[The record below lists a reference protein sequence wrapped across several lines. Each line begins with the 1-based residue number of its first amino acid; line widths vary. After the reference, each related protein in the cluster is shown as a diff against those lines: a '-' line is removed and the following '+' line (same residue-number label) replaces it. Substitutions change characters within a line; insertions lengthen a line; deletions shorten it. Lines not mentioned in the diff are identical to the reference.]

1 MNKKFTKTILSA
13 AVVGLFLAGNA
24 SVQVK
29 AASTSTQVKAASTS
43 TEEYYTFGTQS
54 DGTQY
59 RLSRNDGG
67 HSATFRLVK
76 IDGKNKKEVAIPG
89 LTDIEKDGSVYVTGY
104 NGERTKVEAGDVST
118 MVKYILDE
126 KNILAKKNTGPYN
139 KAVNKNSEANAP
151 VKGYIDAASEAA
163 RTVALKP
170 ALGKGAVAS
179 EQYTVAV
186 GNGAK
191 ATEKFAT
198 SVGSWSAALG
208 RQSVA
213 LGVGAYAY
221 ADASTAAGTAAY
233 VDGSAIYGTAIG
245 NYAKVDENATEG
257 VALGA
262 KAKVDKNATEGVAL
276 GAKAISAHKN
286 SVALGA
292 NSRTTRDNEVYI
304 GYEEASGKAY
314 KTRTLGGLTDGTR
327 PSDAAT
333 VRQVD
338 RVKDSVEQLAQ
349 DTNTRLVVEAKKSR
363 EYTDSRTTVGVN
375 PDGKLTRAEGAT
387 KTIAVNDGLVALSGR
402 TDRIDAAVGSVDR
415 RVTKNTQAIQSNT
428 RQLQEHNARLNSQ
441 QRQIRENH
449 EEMKRAA
456 AQSAALAG
464 LFQPYRVGKFN
475 APAALGGY
483 SDKQAIAVGVG
494 YRFNEQTAAK
504 AGIAASD
511 GDVSYN
517 MGVNF
522 EF

>member
-1 MNKKFTKTILSA
+1 MSKKFTMTLLSSSLGGLLLGISSGVLAQELPPIKDSGLPFYSVLREAGASHVGSTYRIYYNKSSGWGTMRYVLNGKDETLFNFDQEGNIIVLSKDNSIAYTVHEPVLKDFARMAAGLTPDKGKHQVDEKEVRRIFNKVNNLSNTIINPEILKQSAFIASGPHPEGDSLVQASA
-13 AVVGLFLAGNA
+13 A
-24 SVQVK
+24 
-29 AASTSTQVKAASTS
+29 
-43 TEEYYTFGTQS
+43 
-54 DGTQY
+54 
-59 RLSRNDGG
+59 
-67 HSATFRLVK
+67 
-76 IDGKNKKEVAIPG
+76 
-89 LTDIEKDGSVYVTGY
+89 
-104 NGERTKVEAGDVST
+104 GEF
-118 MVKYILDE
+118 
-126 KNILAKKNTGPYN
+126 
-139 KAVNKNSEANAP
+139 
-151 VKGYIDAASEAA
+151 
-163 RTVALKP
+163 AL
-170 ALGKGAVAS
+170 
-179 EQYTVAV
+179 AV

-191 ATEKFAT
+191 ATEKAST
-198 SVGSWSAALG
+198 AVGSWAAADG
-208 RQSVA
+208 KQSTA
-213 LGVGAYAY
+213 LGVGTYAY
-221 ADASTAAGTAAY
+221 ANASTALGSVAFVDYTATYGTAA
-233 VDGSAIYGTAIG
+233 G
-245 NYAKVDENATEG
+245 NRAKVDKDATEG
-257 VALGA
+257 TALGA
-262 KAKVDKNATEGVAL
+262 KATVTN
-276 GAKAISAHKN
+276 KN

-304 GYEEASGKAY
+304 GYEAEPGKAY
-314 KTRTLGGLTDGTR
+314 KTRVLGGLSDGTR

-387 KTIAVNDGLVALSGR
+387 KTIAVNDGLVALSSR
-402 TDRIDAAVGSVDR
+402 TDRIDYAVGSVDR

-464 LFQPYRVGKFN
+464 LFQPYSVGKFN
-475 APAALGGY
+475 ATAALGGY
-483 SDKQAIAVGVG
+483 SDKQAVAVGVG

>member
-1 MNKKFTKTILSA
+1 MSKKFTMTLLSSS
-13 AVVGLFLAGNA
+13 LAGLLVMSGGVSAQEEKYTVLYAIGEGKWGNTYE
-24 SVQVK
+24 VVK
-29 AASTSTQVKAASTS
+29 TGDNGNFRYEVKEKNGKRSLFKFDSEGNVT
-43 TEEYYTFGTQS
+43 
-54 DGTQY
+54 
-59 RLSRNDGG
+59 
-67 HSATFRLVK
+67 VK
-76 IDGKNKKEVAIPG
+76 GKGITHTLHDPALKDFARTAEGKKNEQNGNTPPHK
-89 LTDIEKDGSVYVTGY
+89 LTDSAVRGV
-104 NGERTKVEAGDVST
+104 
-118 MVKYILDE
+118 
-126 KNILAKKNTGPYN
+126 YN
-139 KAVNKNSEANAP
+139 KVYGLEKTEITGFSVEDGENGKVSL
-151 VKGYIDAASEAA
+151 GSDAKASGEF
-163 RTVALKP
+163 
-170 ALGKGAVAS
+170 S
-179 EQYTVAV
+179 VAV
-186 GNGAK
+186 GNGAR
-191 ATEKFAT
+191 ATEKAST
-198 SVGSWSAALG
+198 AVGSWAAADG
-208 RQSVA
+208 KQSTA
-213 LGVGAYAY
+213 LGVGTYAY
-221 ADASTAAGTAAY
+221 ANASTALGSVAFVDNTATYGTAA
-233 VDGSAIYGTAIG
+233 G
-245 NYAKVDENATEG
+245 NRAKVDKDATEG
-257 VALGA
+257 TALGA
-262 KAKVDKNATEGVAL
+262 KATVTN
-276 GAKAISAHKN
+276 KN

-304 GYEEASGKAY
+304 GYEAEPGKAY
-314 KTRTLGGLTDGTR
+314 KTRVLGGLSDGTR

-375 PDGKLTRAEGAT
+375 SDGTLTRAEGAS
-387 KTIAVNDGLVALSGR
+387 KTLAVNDGLVALSGR

-464 LFQPYRVGKFN
+464 LFQPYSVGKFN
-475 APAALGGY
+475 ATAALGGY
-483 SDKQAIAVGVG
+483 SDKQAVAVGVG

>member
-1 MNKKFTKTILSA
+1 MSKKFTMTLLSSS
-13 AVVGLFLAGNA
+13 LAGLLVMSGGVSAQEEKYTVPYAIGEGKWGNTYEVVKTGGNGNFRYEVKEKNGKKRSLFTFDSIGDVIINGSGITYTIHDGA
-24 SVQVK
+24 LNDFAQTAEKKKNGQSQSHRMTDSVVRD
-29 AASTSTQVKAASTS
+29 V
-43 TEEYYTFGTQS
+43 Y
-54 DGTQY
+54 
-59 RLSRNDGG
+59 
-67 HSATFRLVK
+67 
-76 IDGKNKKEVAIPG
+76 NK
-89 LTDIEKDGSVYVTGY
+89 VYSLQ
-104 NGERTKVEAGDVST
+104 RTKITGFSVEDGENGKVS
-118 MVKYILDE
+118 LGSD
-126 KNILAKKNTGPYN
+126 AK
-139 KAVNKNSEANAP
+139 
-151 VKGYIDAASEAA
+151 ASGEF
-163 RTVALKP
+163 
-170 ALGKGAVAS
+170 S
-179 EQYTVAV
+179 VAV

-191 ATEKFAT
+191 ATEKAST

-213 LGVGAYAY
+213 LGVGTYAY
-221 ADASTAAGTAAY
+221 ANASTAAGTAAY

-245 NYAKVDENATEG
+245 NY
-257 VALGA
+257 
-262 KAKVDKNATEGVAL
+262 AKVDKNATEGVAL

-402 TDRIDAAVGSVDR
+402 TDRIDYAVGSVDR

-464 LFQPYRVGKFN
+464 LFQPYSVGKFN
-475 APAALGGY
+475 ATAALGGY
-483 SDKQAIAVGVG
+483 SDKQAVAVGVG

>member
-1 MNKKFTKTILSA
+1 MSKKFTMTLLSSS
-13 AVVGLFLAGNA
+13 LAGLLVMSGGVSAQEEKYTVPYATGNNKWGNTYE
-24 SVQVK
+24 VVK
-29 AASTSTQVKAASTS
+29 TGDNGNFKYEVKEKKNGRKTLF
-43 TEEYYTFGTQS
+43 TFDS
-54 DGTQY
+54 
-59 RLSRNDGG
+59 N
-67 HSATFRLVK
+67 
-76 IDGKNKKEVAIPG
+76 
-89 LTDIEKDGSVYVTGY
+89 
-104 NGERTKVEAGDVST
+104 GDVIINGSGIT
-118 MVKYILDE
+118 YTIHDGALNYFARAAE
-126 KNILAKKNTGPYN
+126 KKKNGQSQSHRMTDSVVRDVYN
-139 KAVNKNSEANAP
+139 KVYSLQRTEITGFSVEDGENGKVSL
-151 VKGYIDAASEAA
+151 GSDAKASREF
-163 RTVALKP
+163 
-170 ALGKGAVAS
+170 S
-179 EQYTVAV
+179 VAV

-191 ATEKFAT
+191 ATGKAST
-198 SVGSWSAALG
+198 SVGSWSSAFGTA
-208 RQSVA
+208 SVA
-213 LGVGAYAY
+213 VGGPATQAYGDRSTSVGVGASVRPNA
-221 ADASTAAGTAAY
+221 TEGTAVGFKA
-233 VDGSAIYGTAIG
+233 S
-245 NYAKVDENATEG
+245 VDENAADG
-257 VALGA
+257 VAIGA
-262 KAKVDKNATEGVAL
+262 SSTVA
-276 GAKAISAHKN
+276 HRN
-286 SVALGA
+286 SVALGS
-292 NSRTTRDNEVYI
+292 NSRTTREDEVYI
-304 GYEEASGKAY
+304 GYEAEPGKAY
-314 KTRTLGGLTDGTR
+314 KTRVLGGLSDGTR

-375 PDGKLTRAEGAT
+375 SDGTLTSADGAT

-464 LFQPYRVGKFN
+464 LFQPYSVGKFN
-475 APAALGGY
+475 ATAALGGY

-517 MGVNF
+517 MGVN
-522 EF
+522 

>member
-1 MNKKFTKTILSA
+1 MSKKFTMTLLSSS
-13 AVVGLFLAGNA
+13 LAGLLVMSGGVSAQEKKYTVLYGTGNNQWGNTYE
-24 SVQVK
+24 VVK
-29 AASTSTQVKAASTS
+29 TGDNGNFRYEVK
-43 TEEYYTFGTQS
+43 
-54 DGTQY
+54 
-59 RLSRNDGG
+59 
-67 HSATFRLVK
+67 
-76 IDGKNKKEVAIPG
+76 
-89 LTDIEKDGSVYVTGY
+89 
-104 NGERTKVEAGDVST
+104 
-118 MVKYILDE
+118 E
-126 KNILAKKNTGPYN
+126 KNGKRSLFTFDSEGNVTVKGKGITHTLHDPALKDFAKAVEGNTGHKLINSDVRGVYN
-139 KAVNKNSEANAP
+139 KVYGLEKTEITGFSVEDGENGKVSL
-151 VKGYIDAASEAA
+151 GSDAKASGEF
-163 RTVALKP
+163 
-170 ALGKGAVAS
+170 S
-179 EQYTVAV
+179 VAV

-191 ATEKFAT
+191 ATEKAST

-208 RQSVA
+208 QQSVA
-213 LGVGAYAY
+213 LGVGTYAY
-221 ADASTAAGTAAY
+221 ANASTALGSVAFVDNTATYGTAA
-233 VDGSAIYGTAIG
+233 G
-245 NYAKVDENATEG
+245 NRAKVDKDATEG
-257 VALGA
+257 TALGA
-262 KAKVDKNATEGVAL
+262 KATVTN
-276 GAKAISAHKN
+276 KN

-304 GYEEASGKAY
+304 GYEAEPGKAY
-314 KTRTLGGLTDGTR
+314 KTRVLGGLSDGTR

-375 PDGKLTRAEGAT
+375 SDGTLTRAEGAS
-387 KTIAVNDGLVALSGR
+387 KTLAVNDGLVALSGR

-464 LFQPYRVGKFN
+464 LFQPYSVGKFN
-475 APAALGGY
+475 ATAALGGY
-483 SDKQAIAVGVG
+483 SDKQAVAVGVG

>member
-1 MNKKFTKTILSA
+1 MTLLSSS
-13 AVVGLFLAGNA
+13 LAGLLVMSGGVSAQNGTY
-24 SVQVK
+24 SVLQDDSFPQSGQKQAKYGSTYEVVK
-29 AASTSTQVKAASTS
+29 TGNNGNFRYEVKEKENDKRTLFTFDSEGNVTVKGKGITHTLHDPALKDFARAA
-43 TEEYYTFGTQS
+43 E
-54 DGTQY
+54 
-59 RLSRNDGG
+59 
-67 HSATFRLVK
+67 
-76 IDGKNKKEVAIPG
+76 GKKNEQITPPHK
-89 LTDIEKDGSVYVTGY
+89 LTDSAVRGV
-104 NGERTKVEAGDVST
+104 
-118 MVKYILDE
+118 
-126 KNILAKKNTGPYN
+126 YN
-139 KAVNKNSEANAP
+139 KVYGLEKTEITGFSVEDGENGKVSL
-151 VKGYIDAASEAA
+151 GSDAKVS
-163 RTVALKP
+163 
-170 ALGKGAVAS
+170 GKFS
-179 EQYTVAV
+179 VAV

-208 RQSVA
+208 QQSVA

-221 ADASTAAGTAAY
+221 ANASTAAGTAAY

-262 KAKVDKNATEGVAL
+262 KAKVDKNATEGTAL
-276 GAKAISAHKN
+276 GAKATVTNKN

-304 GYEEASGKAY
+304 GYEAEPGKAY
-314 KTRTLGGLTDGTR
+314 KTRVLGGLSDGTR

-464 LFQPYRVGKFN
+464 LFQPYSVGKFN
-475 APAALGGY
+475 ATAALGGY
-483 SDKQAIAVGVG
+483 SDKQAVAVGVG

>member
-1 MNKKFTKTILSA
+1 MSKKFTKTLLSSSLGGLLLGISSGVLAQELPPIKDSGLPSYSVLKEADAKSVIHGSTYRIYYNKSSGWGTMRYVLKGNDKTLFNFDQEGNIIVLSKDNSIAYTVHEPVLKDFARMA
-13 AVVGLFLAGNA
+13 AGLRKP
-24 SVQVK
+24 S
-29 AASTSTQVKAASTS
+29 
-43 TEEYYTFGTQS
+43 E
-54 DGTQY
+54 
-59 RLSRNDGG
+59 
-67 HSATFRLVK
+67 
-76 IDGKNKKEVAIPG
+76 
-89 LTDIEKDGSVYVTGY
+89 GY
-104 NGERTKVEAGDVST
+104 NHKV
-118 MVKYILDE
+118 DE
-126 KNILAKKNTGPYN
+126 EEVRRIFNKVNNLSNTIINPDLFKSSDFISSG
-139 KAVNKNSEANAP
+139 SAP
-151 VKGYIDAASEAA
+151 ENDPVVPASAEGVFAFA
-163 RTVALKP
+163 T
-170 ALGKGAVAS
+170 G
-179 EQYTVAV
+179 Q
-186 GNGAK
+186 GAK
-191 ATEKFAT
+191 ANGYIAT
-198 SVGSWSAALG
+198 AVGSWAAADGKQSTALG
-208 RQSVA
+208 
-213 LGVGAYAY
+213 GGAYAY

-245 NYAKVDENATEG
+245 NH
-257 VALGA
+257 
-262 KAKVDKNATEGVAL
+262 AKVDKNATEAVAL

-304 GYEEASGKAY
+304 GYEAEPGKAY
-314 KTRTLGGLTDGTR
+314 KTRVLGGLSDGTR

-375 PDGKLTRAEGAT
+375 SDGTLTRAEGAS
-387 KTIAVNDGLVALSGR
+387 KTLAVNDGLVALSGR

-464 LFQPYRVGKFN
+464 LFQPYSVGKFN
-475 APAALGGY
+475 ATAALGGY
-483 SDKQAIAVGVG
+483 SDKQAVAVGVG

>member
-1 MNKKFTKTILSA
+1 MSKKFTKTLLSSSLG
-13 AVVGLFLAGNA
+13 GLLLGISSGVLAQELPPIKDSGLPFYSVLKEADVSRVIHGSTYRIYYNKSSGWGTMRYVLNGKDETLFNFDQEGNIIVLSKDNSIA
-24 SVQVK
+24 YTVHEPVLK
-29 AASTSTQVKAASTS
+29 DFARMAASQ
-43 TEEYYTFGTQS
+43 
-54 DGTQY
+54 
-59 RLSRNDGG
+59 
-67 HSATFRLVK
+67 
-76 IDGKNKKEVAIPG
+76 GKNHKVDEEEVRRI
-89 LTDIEKDGSVYVTGY
+89 L
-104 NGERTKVEAGDVST
+104 NKVHNLSNTIINPDLFKSSDLISSGPAPENDPVVPASAEGVFAFAAGQ
-118 MVKYILDE
+118 
-126 KNILAKKNTGPYN
+126 G
-139 KAVNKNSEANAP
+139 ANA
-151 VKGYIDAASEAA
+151 
-163 RTVALKP
+163 
-170 ALGKGAVAS
+170 
-179 EQYTVAV
+179 
-186 GNGAK
+186 NGDL
-191 ATEKFAT
+191 ATA
-198 SVGSWSAALG
+198 VGSWAAADGKQSTALG
-208 RQSVA
+208 E
-213 LGVGAYAY
+213 GAYAY

-233 VDGSAIYGTAIG
+233 VDSSAIYGTAIG
-245 NYAKVDENATEG
+245 NSAE
-257 VALGA
+257 
-262 KAKVDKNATEGVAL
+262 VDKNSTEGVAL

-286 SVALGA
+286 GVALGA

-402 TDRIDAAVGSVDR
+402 TDRIDYAVGSVDR

-456 AQSAALAG
+456 AQSAALSG
-464 LFQPYRVGKFN
+464 LFQPYSVGKFN
-475 APAALGGY
+475 ATAALGGY
-483 SDKQAIAVGVG
+483 SDKQAVAVGVG
-494 YRFNEQTAAK
+494 YRFNEQTATK

-517 MGVNF
+517 VGVNF

>member
-13 AVVGLFLAGNA
+13 AVAGLFLAGNA
-24 SVQVK
+24 SAQTK
-29 AASTSTQVKAASTS
+29 AKS
-43 TEEYYTFGTQS
+43 TEEYYTFGKQS

-76 IDGKNKKEVAIPG
+76 IDNNQKEVAIPG

-104 NGERTKVEAGDVST
+104 NGKRTKVEAGDVSNVST
-118 MVKYILDE
+118 MVKTIL
-126 KNILAKKNTGPYN
+126 NVGTGPYN
-139 KAVNKNSEANAP
+139 KNNNSEANAP

-186 GNGAK
+186 GNDAR
-191 ATEKFAT
+191 ATEKAST
-198 SVGSWSAALG
+198 AVGSWAAADG
-208 RQSVA
+208 KQSTA
-213 LGVGAYAY
+213 LGVGTYAY
-221 ADASTAAGTAAY
+221 ANASTALGSVAFVDYTATYGTAA
-233 VDGSAIYGTAIG
+233 G
-245 NYAKVDENATEG
+245 NRAKVDKDATEG
-257 VALGA
+257 TALGA
-262 KAKVDKNATEGVAL
+262 KATVTN
-276 GAKAISAHKN
+276 KN

-304 GYEEASGKAY
+304 GYEAEPGKAY
-314 KTRTLGGLTDGTR
+314 KTRVLGGLSDGTR

-387 KTIAVNDGLVALSGR
+387 KTIAVNDGLVALSSR
-402 TDRIDAAVGSVDR
+402 TDRIDYAVGSVDR

-464 LFQPYRVGKFN
+464 LFQPYSVGKFN
-475 APAALGGY
+475 ATAALGGY
-483 SDKQAIAVGVG
+483 SDKQAVAVGVG

>member
-13 AVVGLFLAGNA
+13 AVAGLFLAGNA
-24 SVQVK
+24 S
-29 AASTSTQVKAASTS
+29 AQVKAASTS

-76 IDGKNKKEVAIPG
+76 IDNNNKKEVAIPG

-118 MVKYILDE
+118 MVKFILD
-126 KNILAKKNTGPYN
+126 KKNTGPYN
-139 KAVNKNSEANAP
+139 KNVNKNSKANAP

-179 EQYTVAV
+179 GQYTVAV

-191 ATEKFAT
+191 ATEKAST

-208 RQSVA
+208 QQSVA

-221 ADASTAAGTAAY
+221 ANASTAAGTAAY

-245 NYAKVDENATEG
+245 NYAKVDKNATEG
-257 VALGA
+257 TALGA
-262 KAKVDKNATEGVAL
+262 KATVTN
-276 GAKAISAHKN
+276 KN

-304 GYEEASGKAY
+304 GYEAEPGKAY
-314 KTRTLGGLTDGTR
+314 KTRVLGGLSDGTR

-375 PDGKLTRAEGAT
+375 SDGTLTRAEGAS
-387 KTIAVNDGLVALSGR
+387 KTLAVNDGLVALSGR

-464 LFQPYRVGKFN
+464 LFQPYSVGKFN
-475 APAALGGY
+475 ATAALGGY
-483 SDKQAIAVGVG
+483 SDKQAVAVGVG

>member
-13 AVVGLFLAGNA
+13 AVAGLFLAGNA
-24 SVQVK
+24 SAQAK
-29 AASTSTQVKAASTS
+29 AVSTKAES
-43 TEEYYTFGTQS
+43 TEEYYTFGKQS

-76 IDGKNKKEVAIPG
+76 IDNDKKEVAIPG

-126 KNILAKKNTGPYN
+126 KNIRDKKNTGPYN
-139 KAVNKNSEANAP
+139 KNNNAP

-179 EQYTVAV
+179 GQYTVAV

-191 ATEKFAT
+191 ATEKAST

-208 RQSVA
+208 QQSVA

-221 ADASTAAGTAAY
+221 ANASTAAGTAAY

-245 NYAKVDENATEG
+245 NYAKVDKNATEG
-257 VALGA
+257 TALGA
-262 KAKVDKNATEGVAL
+262 KATVTN
-276 GAKAISAHKN
+276 KN

-304 GYEEASGKAY
+304 GYEAEPGKAY
-314 KTRTLGGLTDGTR
+314 KTRVLGGLSDGTR

-375 PDGKLTRAEGAT
+375 SDGTLTRAEGAS
-387 KTIAVNDGLVALSGR
+387 KTLAVNDGLVALSGR

-464 LFQPYRVGKFN
+464 LFQPYSVGKFN
-475 APAALGGY
+475 ATAALGGY
-483 SDKQAIAVGVG
+483 SDKQAVAVGVG

>member
-1 MNKKFTKTILSA
+1 MSKKFTMTLLSSS
-13 AVVGLFLAGNA
+13 LAGLLVMSGGVSAQEEKYTVLYAIGQYGSTYEVVKTGDNGNFRYEVKEKNGNKRSLFTFDSKGDVIINGSGITYTIHDGA
-24 SVQVK
+24 LSDFALAAEKKKSGQYQSHRMTDSVVRD
-29 AASTSTQVKAASTS
+29 V
-43 TEEYYTFGTQS
+43 Y
-54 DGTQY
+54 
-59 RLSRNDGG
+59 
-67 HSATFRLVK
+67 
-76 IDGKNKKEVAIPG
+76 NK
-89 LTDIEKDGSVYVTGY
+89 VYSLQ
-104 NGERTKVEAGDVST
+104 RTKITGFSVEDGENGKVS
-118 MVKYILDE
+118 LGSD
-126 KNILAKKNTGPYN
+126 AK
-139 KAVNKNSEANAP
+139 
-151 VKGYIDAASEAA
+151 ASGEF
-163 RTVALKP
+163 
-170 ALGKGAVAS
+170 S
-179 EQYTVAV
+179 VAV

-191 ATEKFAT
+191 ATEKAST

-208 RQSVA
+208 QQSVA
-213 LGVGAYAY
+213 LGVGTYAY

-245 NYAKVDENATEG
+245 NY
-257 VALGA
+257 
-262 KAKVDKNATEGVAL
+262 AKVDKNATEGVAL

-375 PDGKLTRAEGAT
+375 SDGTLTRAEGAS
-387 KTIAVNDGLVALSGR
+387 KTLAVNDGLVALSGR

-464 LFQPYRVGKFN
+464 LFQPYSVGKFN
-475 APAALGGY
+475 ATAALGGY
-483 SDKQAIAVGVG
+483 SDKQAVAVGVG

>member
-1 MNKKFTKTILSA
+1 MSKKFTMTLLSSSLAGLLVMSGGVSAQEEKYTVLYAIGKGKWGNTYEVVKTGDNGNFRYEVKEKNGKRSLFTFDSEGNVTVKGKGITHTLHDPA
-13 AVVGLFLAGNA
+13 LKDFAKAVVGKTDHKLIN
-24 SVQVK
+24 
-29 AASTSTQVKAASTS
+29 
-43 TEEYYTFGTQS
+43 S
-54 DGTQY
+54 DVRG
-59 RLSRNDGG
+59 
-67 HSATFRLVK
+67 V
-76 IDGKNKKEVAIPG
+76 
-89 LTDIEKDGSVYVTGY
+89 
-104 NGERTKVEAGDVST
+104 
-118 MVKYILDE
+118 
-126 KNILAKKNTGPYN
+126 YN
-139 KAVNKNSEANAP
+139 KVYGLEKTEITGFSVEDGENGKVSL
-151 VKGYIDAASEAA
+151 GSDAKVS
-163 RTVALKP
+163 
-170 ALGKGAVAS
+170 GKFS
-179 EQYTVAV
+179 VAV

-191 ATEKFAT
+191 ATEKAST

-208 RQSVA
+208 QQSVA

-221 ADASTAAGTAAY
+221 ANASTAAGTAAY

-245 NYAKVDENATEG
+245 NYAKVDKNATEG
-257 VALGA
+257 TALGA
-262 KAKVDKNATEGVAL
+262 KATVTN
-276 GAKAISAHKN
+276 KN

-304 GYEEASGKAY
+304 GYEAEPGKAY
-314 KTRTLGGLTDGTR
+314 KTRVLGGLSDGTR

-375 PDGKLTRAEGAT
+375 SDGTLTRAEGAS
-387 KTIAVNDGLVALSGR
+387 KTLAVNDGLVALSGR

-464 LFQPYRVGKFN
+464 LFQPYSVGKFN
-475 APAALGGY
+475 ATAALGGY
-483 SDKQAIAVGVG
+483 SDKQAVAVGVG

>member
-1 MNKKFTKTILSA
+1 MSKKFTMTLLSSS
-13 AVVGLFLAGNA
+13 LAGLLVMSGGVSAQNGTYSVLQDDSFPQGGQIQNA
-24 SVQVK
+24 QAKYGSTYEVVK
-29 AASTSTQVKAASTS
+29 TGDNGNFRYEVKEKENGKRTLFTFDSEGNVTVKGKGITHTLHDPALKDFARAAEGKKNEQNG
-43 TEEYYTFGTQS
+43 YTPP
-54 DGTQY
+54 
-59 RLSRNDGG
+59 
-67 HSATFRLVK
+67 HK
-76 IDGKNKKEVAIPG
+76 
-89 LTDIEKDGSVYVTGY
+89 LTDSAVRGV
-104 NGERTKVEAGDVST
+104 
-118 MVKYILDE
+118 
-126 KNILAKKNTGPYN
+126 YN
-139 KAVNKNSEANAP
+139 KVYGLEKTEITGFSVEDGENGKVSL
-151 VKGYIDAASEAA
+151 GSDAKASREF
-163 RTVALKP
+163 
-170 ALGKGAVAS
+170 S
-179 EQYTVAV
+179 VAV

-191 ATEKFAT
+191 ATGKMST
-198 SVGSWSAALG
+198 SVGSWSSAYG
-208 RQSVA
+208 VQSVA
-213 LGVGAYAY
+213 VGGPATQAYGNASTSVGVGASVGEHA
-221 ADASTAAGTAAY
+221 TKGTAVGHRAS
-233 VDGSAIYGTAIG
+233 VDGNAADGVAIG
-245 NYAKVDENATEG
+245 ASST
-257 VALGA
+257 VA
-262 KAKVDKNATEGVAL
+262 
-276 GAKAISAHKN
+276 HRN
-286 SVALGA
+286 SVALGS
-292 NSRTTRDNEVYI
+292 NSRTTREDEVYI
-304 GYEEASGKAY
+304 GYEAEPGKAY
-314 KTRTLGGLTDGTR
+314 KTRVLGGLSDGTR

-375 PDGKLTRAEGAT
+375 SDGTLTRAEGAS
-387 KTIAVNDGLVALSGR
+387 KTLAVNDGLVALSGR

-464 LFQPYRVGKFN
+464 LFQPYSVGKFN
-475 APAALGGY
+475 ATAALGGY
-483 SDKQAIAVGVG
+483 SDKQAVAVGVG

>member
-1 MNKKFTKTILSA
+1 
-13 AVVGLFLAGNA
+13 AVAGLFLAGNA
-24 SVQVK
+24 SAQTK
-29 AASTSTQVKAASTS
+29 AKS
-43 TEEYYTFGTQS
+43 TEEYYTFGKQS

-76 IDGKNKKEVAIPG
+76 IDNNQKEVAIPG

-104 NGERTKVEAGDVST
+104 NGKRTKVEAGDVSNVST
-118 MVKYILDE
+118 MVKTIL
-126 KNILAKKNTGPYN
+126 NVGTGPYN
-139 KAVNKNSEANAP
+139 KNNNSEANAP

-186 GNGAK
+186 GNDAR
-191 ATEKFAT
+191 ATEKAST
-198 SVGSWSAALG
+198 AVGSWAAADG
-208 RQSVA
+208 KQSTA
-213 LGVGAYAY
+213 LGVGTYAY
-221 ADASTAAGTAAY
+221 ANASTALGSVAFVDYTATYGTAA
-233 VDGSAIYGTAIG
+233 G
-245 NYAKVDENATEG
+245 NRAKVDKDATEG
-257 VALGA
+257 TALGA
-262 KAKVDKNATEGVAL
+262 KATVTN
-276 GAKAISAHKN
+276 KN

-304 GYEEASGKAY
+304 GYEAEPGKAY
-314 KTRTLGGLTDGTR
+314 KTRVLGGLSDGTR

-402 TDRIDAAVGSVDR
+402 TDRIDYAVGSVDR

-464 LFQPYRVGKFN
+464 LFQPYSVGKFN
-475 APAALGGY
+475 ATAALGGY
-483 SDKQAIAVGVG
+483 SDKQAVAVGVG

>member
-1 MNKKFTKTILSA
+1 MSKKFTMTLLSSSLSGLLVMSGGVSAQEEKYTVPYAIGKDKWGKTYE
-13 AVVGLFLAGNA
+13 VVKTGGNGNFRYEVKEKNDKKRSLFTFDSKGDVIINGSGITYTIHDGALNDFAQTAEKKKNEQSHLHRMTD
-24 SVQVK
+24 SVVRD
-29 AASTSTQVKAASTS
+29 V
-43 TEEYYTFGTQS
+43 Y
-54 DGTQY
+54 
-59 RLSRNDGG
+59 
-67 HSATFRLVK
+67 
-76 IDGKNKKEVAIPG
+76 NK
-89 LTDIEKDGSVYVTGY
+89 VYSLQ
-104 NGERTKVEAGDVST
+104 RTKITGFSVEDGENGKVS
-118 MVKYILDE
+118 LGSD
-126 KNILAKKNTGPYN
+126 AK
-139 KAVNKNSEANAP
+139 
-151 VKGYIDAASEAA
+151 ASGEF
-163 RTVALKP
+163 
-170 ALGKGAVAS
+170 S
-179 EQYTVAV
+179 VAV

-191 ATEKFAT
+191 ATEKAST

-213 LGVGAYAY
+213 LGVGTYAY
-221 ADASTAAGTAAY
+221 ANASTAAGTAAY

-245 NYAKVDENATEG
+245 NY
-257 VALGA
+257 
-262 KAKVDKNATEGVAL
+262 AKVDKNATEGVAL

-402 TDRIDAAVGSVDR
+402 TDRIDYAVGSVDR

-464 LFQPYRVGKFN
+464 LFQPYSVGKFN
-475 APAALGGY
+475 ATAALGGY
-483 SDKQAIAVGVG
+483 SDKQAVAVGVG

>member
-1 MNKKFTKTILSA
+1 MSKKFTMTLLSSS
-13 AVVGLFLAGNA
+13 LAGLLVMSGGVSAQEEKYTVPYAIGEGKWGNTYEVVKTGGNGNFRYEVKEKNGKKRSLFTFDSKGDVIINGSGITYTIHDGA
-24 SVQVK
+24 LNDFAQTAEKKKNGQSQSHRMTDSVVRD
-29 AASTSTQVKAASTS
+29 V
-43 TEEYYTFGTQS
+43 Y
-54 DGTQY
+54 
-59 RLSRNDGG
+59 
-67 HSATFRLVK
+67 
-76 IDGKNKKEVAIPG
+76 NK
-89 LTDIEKDGSVYVTGY
+89 VYSLQ
-104 NGERTKVEAGDVST
+104 RTKITGFSVEDGENGKVS
-118 MVKYILDE
+118 LDSD
-126 KNILAKKNTGPYN
+126 AK
-139 KAVNKNSEANAP
+139 
-151 VKGYIDAASEAA
+151 ASGEF
-163 RTVALKP
+163 
-170 ALGKGAVAS
+170 S
-179 EQYTVAV
+179 VAV

-191 ATEKFAT
+191 ATEKAST

-213 LGVGAYAY
+213 LGVGTYAY
-221 ADASTAAGTAAY
+221 ANASTAAGTAAY

-245 NYAKVDENATEG
+245 NY
-257 VALGA
+257 
-262 KAKVDKNATEGVAL
+262 AKVDKNATEGVAL

-402 TDRIDAAVGSVDR
+402 TDRIDYAVGSVDR

-464 LFQPYRVGKFN
+464 LFQPYSVGKFN
-475 APAALGGY
+475 ATAALGGY
-483 SDKQAIAVGVG
+483 SDKQAVAVGVG

>member
-1 MNKKFTKTILSA
+1 MSKKFTMTLLSSS
-13 AVVGLFLAGNA
+13 LAGLLVMSGGVSA
-24 SVQVK
+24 QEEKYTVLYAIGQYGSTYEVVK
-29 AASTSTQVKAASTS
+29 TGDNGNFRYEVK
-43 TEEYYTFGTQS
+43 E
-54 DGTQY
+54 
-59 RLSRNDGG
+59 
-67 HSATFRLVK
+67 
-76 IDGKNKKEVAIPG
+76 
-89 LTDIEKDGSVYVTGY
+89 
-104 NGERTKVEAGDVST
+104 
-118 MVKYILDE
+118 
-126 KNILAKKNTGPYN
+126 KKNDKRSLFKFDSEGNVTVKGKGITHTLHDPALKDFAKAVEGNTGHKLINSDVRGVYN
-139 KAVNKNSEANAP
+139 KVYGLEKTEITGFSVEDGENGKVSL
-151 VKGYIDAASEAA
+151 GSDAKVS
-163 RTVALKP
+163 
-170 ALGKGAVAS
+170 GKFS
-179 EQYTVAV
+179 VAV

-191 ATEKFAT
+191 ATEKAST
-198 SVGSWSAALG
+198 SVGSWSAAQG
-208 RQSVA
+208 QQSVA
-213 LGVGAYAY
+213 LGVGTYAY
-221 ADASTAAGTAAY
+221 ANASTALGSVAF
-233 VDGSAIYGTAIG
+233 VDNTAIYGTAAG
-245 NYAKVDENATEG
+245 NRAKVDKDATEG
-257 VALGA
+257 TALGA
-262 KAKVDKNATEGVAL
+262 KATVTN
-276 GAKAISAHKN
+276 KN

-304 GYEEASGKAY
+304 GYEAEPGKAY
-314 KTRTLGGLTDGTR
+314 KTRVLGGLSDGTR

-402 TDRIDAAVGSVDR
+402 TDRIDYAVGSVDR

-464 LFQPYRVGKFN
+464 LFQPYSVGKFN
-475 APAALGGY
+475 ATAALGGY
-483 SDKQAIAVGVG
+483 SDKQAVAVGVG

>member
-1 MNKKFTKTILSA
+1 MSKKFTMTLLSSS
-13 AVVGLFLAGNA
+13 LAGLLVMSGGVSAQNGTY
-24 SVQVK
+24 SVLQDDSQKSGPVK
-29 AASTSTQVKAASTS
+29 YGSTYEVVKTVDNGNFRY
-43 TEEYYTFGTQS
+43 EVKEKK
-54 DGTQY
+54 
-59 RLSRNDGG
+59 NDKRTLFKFDSEGNV
-67 HSATFRLVK
+67 TVK
-76 IDGKNKKEVAIPG
+76 GKGITHTLHDPALKDFARTAEGKKNEQNGNTPPHK
-89 LTDIEKDGSVYVTGY
+89 LTDSAVRGV
-104 NGERTKVEAGDVST
+104 
-118 MVKYILDE
+118 
-126 KNILAKKNTGPYN
+126 YN
-139 KAVNKNSEANAP
+139 KVYGLEKTEITGFSVEDGENGKVSL
-151 VKGYIDAASEAA
+151 GSDAKASGEF
-163 RTVALKP
+163 
-170 ALGKGAVAS
+170 S
-179 EQYTVAV
+179 VAV

-402 TDRIDAAVGSVDR
+402 TDRIDYAVGSVDR

-464 LFQPYRVGKFN
+464 LFQPYSVGKFN
-475 APAALGGY
+475 ATAALGGY
-483 SDKQAIAVGVG
+483 SDKQAVAVGVG

>member
-1 MNKKFTKTILSA
+1 MSKKLAKTVLSA
-13 AVVGLFLAGNA
+13 AMAGVLFGV
-24 SVQVK
+24 SFDIM
-29 AASTSTQVKAASTS
+29 AAD
-43 TEEYYTFGTQS
+43 GQS
-54 DGTQY
+54 
-59 RLSRNDGG
+59 L
-67 HSATFRLVK
+67 
-76 IDGKNKKEVAIPG
+76 
-89 LTDIEKDGSVYVTGY
+89 
-104 NGERTKVEAGDVST
+104 
-118 MVKYILDE
+118 
-126 KNILAKKNTGPYN
+126 
-139 KAVNKNSEANAP
+139 
-151 VKGYIDAASEAA
+151 
-163 RTVALKP
+163 
-170 ALGKGAVAS
+170 
-179 EQYTVAV
+179 
-186 GNGAK
+186 
-191 ATEKFAT
+191 
-198 SVGSWSAALG
+198 
-208 RQSVA
+208 
-213 LGVGAYAY
+213 
-221 ADASTAAGTAAY
+221 TAAGTAESIYKEYSVYQHGQDQKPGKLSSQKFYIKYNPDTKEAKIY
-233 VDGSAIYGTAIG
+233 LGKNPDRVEMANKELYAINSSGNVVVKSDDGKLSFSYYDKDVHDFMGSMESGSIH
-245 NYAKVDENATEG
+245 NMSEDEIRSLINRVESI
-257 VALGA
+257 
-262 KAKVDKNATEGVAL
+262 KK
-276 GAKAISAHKN
+276 ISVNTDAVLAPLLKSDTTKN

-292 NSRTTRDNEVYI
+292 NSVTTRDNEVYI
-304 GYEEASGKAY
+304 GY
-314 KTRTLGGLTDGTR
+314 KTGTESDKTYGTRVLGGLSDGTSN
-327 PSDAAT
+327 SDAAT

-402 TDRIDAAVGSVDR
+402 TDRIDYAVGSVDR

-464 LFQPYRVGKFN
+464 LFQPYSVGKFN
-475 APAALGGY
+475 ATAALGGY
-483 SDKQAIAVGVG
+483 SDKQAVAVGVG

>member
-1 MNKKFTKTILSA
+1 MSKKFTMTLLSSSLGGLLLGISSGVLAQELPPIKDSGLPFYSVLREAGASHVGSTYRIYYNKSSGWGTMRYVLKGNDKTLFNFDQEGNIIVLSKDNSIAYTVHEPVLKDFARMAAGLTPDKGKHQVDEKEVRRIFNKVNNLSNTIINPEILKQSAFIASGPRPKDGRLVQASA
-13 AVVGLFLAGNA
+13 A
-24 SVQVK
+24 
-29 AASTSTQVKAASTS
+29 
-43 TEEYYTFGTQS
+43 
-54 DGTQY
+54 
-59 RLSRNDGG
+59 
-67 HSATFRLVK
+67 
-76 IDGKNKKEVAIPG
+76 
-89 LTDIEKDGSVYVTGY
+89 
-104 NGERTKVEAGDVST
+104 GEF
-118 MVKYILDE
+118 
-126 KNILAKKNTGPYN
+126 
-139 KAVNKNSEANAP
+139 
-151 VKGYIDAASEAA
+151 
-163 RTVALKP
+163 AL
-170 ALGKGAVAS
+170 
-179 EQYTVAV
+179 AV

-191 ATEKFAT
+191 ATEKAST
-198 SVGSWSAALG
+198 AVGSWAAADG
-208 RQSVA
+208 KQSTA

-245 NYAKVDENATEG
+245 NY
-257 VALGA
+257 
-262 KAKVDKNATEGVAL
+262 AKVDKNATEGVAL

-402 TDRIDAAVGSVDR
+402 TDRIDYAVGSVDR

-464 LFQPYRVGKFN
+464 LFQPYSVGKFN
-475 APAALGGY
+475 ATAALGGY
-483 SDKQAIAVGVG
+483 SDKQAVAVGVG